1 MRKWERVGH
10 GLSAPCAI
18 ILVLGI
24 VLATSMPAGAQIS
37 STTLVYATY
46 DGEKTANRAFKTIK
60 ENQRATGEWILAYA
74 VVSKDAKGKTH
85 VLDQRKEG
93 AGVGAVIGALVGVLG
108 GPVGAA
114 VGATAGGGL
123 GYLTG
128 DSVGIPREQVESM
141 EAALTPGSS
150 ALAVVLEDRWVQDV
164 EKGMRQAAARQVIAA
179 QLAKGR
185 TNNNPT
191 PTDNPT
197 PPAHP

>member
-18 ILVLGI
+18 IRVLGI
-24 VLATSMPAGAQIS
+24 VLATSMPAAAQEVS

-46 DGEKTANRAFKTIK
+46 DGEKTAKRAFQTIK

-74 VVSKDAKGKTH
+74 VVSKDANGKTH
-85 VLDQRKEG
+85 VLDQRKKG

-141 EAALTPGSS
+141 KVALTPGSS

-164 EKGMRQAAARQVIAA
+164 EKGLRQANARQVIAA
-179 QLAKGR
+179 QLAQGR
-185 TNNNPT
+185 TNNPT
-191 PTDNPT
+191 PNNNPT